1 MRPESEIYGQELYE
15 CFECGVRSETGGICE
30 CGGDLQHLG
39 RRETCEGGGPSLV
52 VDDAFVLIVLVAVF
66 RRRVVVR

>member
-1 MRPESEIYGQELYE
+1 MSVDSIPHTMRPESEIHGQELYE

-39 RRETCEGGGPSLV
+39 RSRDL
-52 VDDAFVLIVLVAVF
+52 
-66 RRRVVVR
+66 